1 MIKFLNNHSDLQAQ
15 VSSWRLNG
23 HRIGLVPT
31 MGSLHYGHLSLFKIA
46 RKHCD
51 KVVAT
56 IYVNPKQFSESEDF
70 ESYPRHTD
78 SDLEKLVK
86 SNACDLVF
94 KPTQM
99 YNQTHATQIVSNGVA
114 LSLEA
119 DSRPHFFS
127 GVSIIV
133 LKLFNQIQPDIA
145 VFGEKDYQQLL
156 VIKQLVRDLNIPIHV
171 LSGKTWREKD
181 GLAMSSRNVY
191 LSESE
196 RQTASNIYRVLK
208 LTRGKIQQGKDVNEA
223 IQDGIKELE
232 TAGISQIDYF
242 SLRDPDNLTHLIHF
256 QKEAR
261 LLIALYVGTTRLL
274 DNIAVPVI

>member
-1 MIKFLNNHSDLQAQ
+1 MIKYLNNHSDLQAQ
-15 VSSWRLNG
+15 VSSWRLKG
-23 HRIGLVPT
+23 YRIGLVPT
-31 MGSLHYGHLSLFKIA
+31 MGSLHDGHISLFKLA

-51 KVVAT
+51 KVIVT

-70 ESYPRHTD
+70 DSYPRHKE
-78 SDLEKLVK
+78 SDLEKLVQ

-94 KPTQM
+94 RPTEM
-99 YNQTHATQIVSNGVA
+99 YNQTHATRIVSNGAA

-156 VIKQLVRDLNIPIHV
+156 VIKELVRDLDIPIHV
-171 LSGKTWREKD
+171 LAGKTWRDKD
-181 GLAMSSRNVY
+181 GLAMSSRNSY
-191 LSESE
+191 LSKSE
-196 RQTASNIYRVLK
+196 RQTATNIYRVLQ
-208 LTRGKIQQGKDVNEA
+208 LTRGKIQQGMNVSKA

-232 TAGISQIDYF
+232 SAGISQIDYF
-242 SLRDPDNLTHLIHF
+242 SLRDPENLKHLIHF

-274 DNIAVPVI
+274 DNIAVPAI